1 MLSILTRC
9 RFPWTAALALT
20 LASTGTSVWAQ
31 AGPVPAPPSI
41 AAPPTLPPPPPPQA
55 PPPNL
60 PPPPVKGGPAGVA
73 AVVNGQQI
81 TDTQLSKTAL
91 QLSGTQALKVLIVDT
106 LIAQAA
112 AKQGITV
119 TPAQL
124 DARMAIL
131 EQEVNSS
138 YPGGFTAFI
147 ASQDSSLAAIRD
159 NVRVD
164 MLAED
169 LATKGQAPVHRVHV
183 HYLVVLTVN
192 PNGSPTIKPHTQAE
206 AKAIIAQAQ
215 HDLKA
220 GMTFEAVAAKY
231 SEDPGKNNGGD
242 LLGQDGQPMVL
253 GPENALPNTAASF
266 DPTFVNA
273 ALALKPGEITPTPV
287 YSPKFG
293 YFLIEAVSTS
303 EHPMNVVTKKSDEV
317 LYFKVE
323 QADARNA
330 AQAYLRTLLQ
340 NAKITSYFMP

>member
-1 MLSILTRC
+1 MLPILTR
-9 RFPWTAALALT
+9 RRSPWTAAIALM
-20 LASTGTSVWAQ
+20 LASAGPSAFAQ
-31 AGPVPAPPSI
+31 AVPAPPPPPS
-41 AAPPTLPPPPPPQA
+41 AVVAPPSLTPPPPPPQA

-81 TDTQLSKTAL
+81 TDTQLAKTAV

-106 LIAQAA
+106 LIEQTA

-124 DARMAIL
+124 DARMAML
-131 EQEVNSS
+131 EQEVNDSH
-138 YPGGFTAFI
+138 YPGGFTAFL

-159 NVRVD
+159 NVRID
-164 MLAED
+164 MLAAN
-169 LATKGQAPVHRVHV
+169 LATKGQPPVHRVHV
-183 HYLVVLTVN
+183 HYIVVLTAD
-192 PNGSPTIKPHTQAE
+192 PNGAPGIKPHTQAQ

-242 LLGQDGQPMVL
+242 LIGPDNQPAL
-253 GPENALPNTAASF
+253 IGPESATSF
-266 DPTFVNA
+266 DPTFVKA
-273 ALALKPGEITPTPV
+273 ALALKPGEITPNPV
-287 YSPKFG
+287 YSPSFG

-303 EHPMNVVTKKSDEV
+303 DHPMNVVTKKSDEL
-317 LYFKVE
+317 LYFKAE
-323 QADARNA
+323 QADARTA
-330 AQAYLRTLLQ
+330 AQAYVKTLLT
-340 NAKITSYFMP
+340 NAKITNYFMP